1 MKMYRI
7 IILVLLNINFLY
19 GQETKIS
26 AQILDKNNNK
36 IKFANIGI
44 KDKDLGTISDENGLF
59 SIYIPENNLEDT
71 LTISY
76 VGYNE
81 FKFKINDVI
90 ANKIRQ
96 FVLEESINE
105 LSEVV
110 ILLDKIKEVAI
121 GTKSYSSMV
130 AGYVRVN
137 NDKNKDIQE
146 FAKEINI
153 NKPIKIKSLSVNL
166 FNVKVKT
173 AKFRINFYS
182 IKNNLP
188 FENISQQNIILTH
201 DIESGW
207 NKFDISDYDVKLA
220 KSFFISLEYIPDNDN
235 TDEPFRYSGQLF
247 GRSVTRASSL
257 GNWNTKKGL
266 SISIYLTADQ
276 SVGKVLN

>member
-1 MKMYRI
+1 MYRI
-7 IILVLLNINFLY
+7 IIVVLLNINFLY

-59 SIYIPENNLEDT
+59 SIYIPEKNLGDT

-81 FKFKINDVI
+81 FKIKITDVI
-90 ANKIRQ
+90 ANKISQ

-110 ILLDKIKEVAI
+110 ILSDKIKEVAI

-188 FENISQQNIILTH
+188 FENINQQNIILTH
-201 DIESGW
+201 DIETGW

-247 GRSVTRASSL
+247 GRSITRTSSL
-257 GNWNTKKGL
+257 GNWKTKKGL
-266 SISIYLTADQ
+266 SISIYLTANQ
-276 SVGKVLN
+276 SVGNISN

>member
-1 MKMYRI
+1 MYRI
-7 IILVLLNINFLY
+7 IIVVLLNINFLY

-59 SIYIPENNLEDT
+59 SIYIPEKHLEDT

-76 VGYNE
+76 AGYNE
-81 FKFKINDVI
+81 FKIKINDVI
-90 ANKIRQ
+90 TNKISQ
-96 FVLEESINE
+96 FVIEESINE
-105 LSEVV
+105 LLEVV
-110 ILLDKIKEVAI
+110 ILTEKTKEVAI

-188 FENISQQNIILTH
+188 FENINQQNIILTH
-201 DIESGW
+201 DIKAGW

-247 GRSVTRASSL
+247 GRSITRTSSL
-257 GNWNTKKGL
+257 GNWKTKKGL
-266 SISIYLTADQ
+266 SISIYLTANQ
-276 SVGKVLN
+276 SVGNISN